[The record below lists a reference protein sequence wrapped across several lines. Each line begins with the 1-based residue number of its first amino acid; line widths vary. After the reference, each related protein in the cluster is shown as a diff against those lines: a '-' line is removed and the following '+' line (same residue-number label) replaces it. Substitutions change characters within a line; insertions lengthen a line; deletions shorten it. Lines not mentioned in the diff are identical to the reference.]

1 MFTRE
6 LEYVLPPEL
15 IAQTP
20 REPRDQSRMMRVDRV
35 TGELANFRVCDMP
48 ELLRPGDSIVLNQ
61 TRVIPA
67 RLIGQ
72 KPSGGRAEVLLL
84 RKLSET
90 SWRAQVGGRNVSEV
104 LFVDSPV
111 RATVSAVG
119 DDDSPDETERLVTFS
134 ERIEPWLER
143 IGRVPLPPYIRT
155 ELGNADRYQT
165 VYAREAGSA
174 AAPTAGLHFTE
185 ELFARLRSHGVGIAF
200 VTLHVGLD
208 TFKPISVD
216 EVEAHHIHSEWVEI
230 GESAVTEIQRVKK
243 AGGRIIAIGTTS
255 VRVLET
261 AAAHAVGGN
270 FVSAYSGDT
279 RLFITPGFRFK
290 VVDGLLTNFHLPRS
304 SLLALVGAFTGME
317 QMWRAYDLAIT
328 ERYRFF
334 SFGDAMLII

>member
-1 MFTRE
+1 
-6 LEYVLPPEL
+6 
-15 IAQTP
+15 
-20 REPRDQSRMMRVDRV
+20 MMRVDRV